1 MNRGMLRRVGPALAA
16 FVLVALGVLVL
27 VNGNKTDADA
37 SGDGLR
43 ATVVAVSEIP
53 AGTSTETLGSLIEI
67 RMLPVNARAEGAIES
82 VATLPGGV
90 IATDLV
96 AGQQVLSSTVV
107 DDVRSSLGK
116 GRVAVSARLDP
127 AQWTG
132 PVAATGTRVN
142 VYAIGG
148 SNAELIATDVIVL
161 ASPDPY
167 ALTPQQD
174 AVVTLGVTDAQVA
187 RVIGAVSGAGIWLV
201 TA

>member
-1 MNRGMLRRVGPALAA
+1 MKSGMLRRVGPAFAA

-27 VNGNKTDADA
+27 VNGNKKDADA

-43 ATVVAVSEIP
+43 ATVVAVAKIP
-53 AGTSTETLGSLIEI
+53 AGTSADKLGSLIEV

-82 VATLPGGV
+82 VVSLPAGV

-96 AGQQVLSSTVV
+96 AGQQVLSSNVV
-107 DDVRSSLGK
+107 DDVRNSLGK

-132 PVAATGTRVN
+132 PVAATGDRVN

-167 ALTPQQD
+167 ALTPQQE